1 MGIGKIVSLAVV
13 AMVLVAVWKV
23 NDGNLGN
30 IVDAIWNFIEWGA
43 DMISSLWD
51 KFIASGQTD
60 GSNASG

>member
-30 IVDAIWNFIEWGA
+30 IVDAVWNFIEWGA

-60 GSNASG
+60 GSNTSG